1 MDSIEMLKELSL
13 LIRNATK
20 SGENTAERVGRTFVG
35 IVDILST
42 VTLDKLRKIFLQKD
56 CEDETKY
63 LLKLLGGI
71 ISPFLESPDF
81 VTGMMGAGMSFYSD
95 ENGDSVGWI
104 DKFYV
109 RKKAI
114 FQLLSIMET
123 ELAGA
128 SFMFNASGARAT
140 ITKVEFIEKKGIKL
154 VKYNL

>member
-56 CEDETKY
+56 CEDETRY

-71 ISPFLESPDF
+71 ISPFLTSPDF
-81 VTGMMGAGMSFYSD
+81 VTGMMGPACHSIAMKMVILSAGLI
-95 ENGDSVGWI
+95 N
-104 DKFYV
+104 
-109 RKKAI
+109 
-114 FQLLSIMET
+114 
-123 ELAGA
+123 
-128 SFMFNASGARAT
+128 FM
-140 ITKVEFIEKKGIKL
+140 
-154 VKYNL
+154 